1 MVLVSEL
8 KANGK
13 TIPLLGEATL
23 INTGSI
29 NDLIDT
35 GCYWITSAVS
45 DMPVSNWCVAI
56 VLHCQDS
63 GFQILFTTSGEK
75 MCLRYKGGGNRITS
89 AVSDMPVSNWC
100 VAIVLH
106 CQDSGF
112 QILFTTS
119 GEKMCLRYKGGGN
132 SFSPW
137 RILSIPERDI
147 MVEEGEI
154 AHTYMPAP
162 EDLAS
167 S

>member
-1 MVLVSEL
+1 MSKL

-75 MCLRYKGGGNRITS
+75 MCLRYKGGGN
-89 AVSDMPVSNWC
+89 
-100 VAIVLH
+100 
-106 CQDSGF
+106 
-112 QILFTTS
+112 
-119 GEKMCLRYKGGGN
+119 

-137 RILSIPERDI
+137 RILSIPEIFGGGGRKK
-147 MVEEGEI
+147 
-154 AHTYMPAP
+154 TLKY
-162 EDLAS
+162 S
-167 S
+167 SFCGCEVATC

>member
-1 MVLVSEL
+1 MSEL

-45 DMPVSNWCVAI
+45 DLPASSWCVAI

-75 MCLRYKGGGNRITS
+75 MCVRYMGGGN
-89 AVSDMPVSNWC
+89 N
-100 VAIVLH
+100 
-106 CQDSGF
+106 
-112 QILFTTS
+112 
-119 GEKMCLRYKGGGN
+119 
-132 SFSPW
+132 FSPW
-137 RILSIPERDI
+137 RILSIPA
-147 MVEEGEI
+147 MVGGGRKK
-154 AHTYMPAP
+154 TLKY
-162 EDLAS
+162 S
-167 S
+167 SFCGCEVATC

>member
-1 MVLVSEL
+1 MSKL

-35 GCYWITSAVS
+35 GCYW
-45 DMPVSNWCVAI
+45 
-56 VLHCQDS
+56 
-63 GFQILFTTSGEK
+63 
-75 MCLRYKGGGNRITS
+75 ITS